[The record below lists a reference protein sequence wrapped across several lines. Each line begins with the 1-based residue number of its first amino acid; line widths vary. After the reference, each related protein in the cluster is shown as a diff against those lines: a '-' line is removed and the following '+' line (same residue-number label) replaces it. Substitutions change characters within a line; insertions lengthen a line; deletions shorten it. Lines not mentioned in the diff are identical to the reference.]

1 MSARILDGAAV
12 AAQIRSELSSRAAAF
27 ERNAGRQPGLAIVLV
42 GDKPDSQIYVNSKL
56 KSAGDEGITATLSH
70 LPASTSLDEILSL
83 VRRLNADAATDGILV
98 QAPLPDSLGAAAMQ
112 SVFDAIDPSKDVD
125 GVTPVNVGRLVQNR
139 ADLVAC
145 TPAGIVELL
154 RRSGIEVAGKH
165 AVVIGRSDIVGKPVS
180 MLLLHRHAT
189 VTVCHSRTQ
198 DLPKVA
204 ATADILV
211 AALGRPGFVRRSFV
225 RPGATVIDV
234 GINLVTD
241 PDVAHEIFHEGHPR
255 RGLFDRKGSVLVG
268 DVHPEVAEV
277 AGALDSRARRR
288 GSADHCDAHGEHRRR
303 GRTPLR
309 LGAMTKVALTGG
321 IATGKSYV
329 LERLKARGIPVI
341 DADDLVHEALG
352 AGTPAT
358 NAIASRFGSGLL
370 KPDGSMNRKLL
381 GVEVFRDAEVR
392 RQIESILH
400 PIVYDAIRKWFGSL
414 DRAVRGRVDPVA
426 VRNGA

>member
-1 MSARILDGAAV
+1 MSARILDGAAI

-27 ERNAGRQPGLAIVLV
+27 TRSAGRRPGLAIVLV

-70 LPASTSLDEILSL
+70 LPASTPLGEILSL
-83 VRRLNADAATDGILV
+83 IHRLNADVATDGILV
-98 QAPLPDSLGAAAMQ
+98 QAPLPDSLGVAAML

-139 ADLVAC
+139 ADLIAC
-145 TPAGIVELL
+145 TPAGIIEIL
-154 RRSGIEVAGKH
+154 RRSGIDVAGKH
-165 AVVIGRSDIVGKPVS
+165 AVVIGRSDIVGKPVA

-198 DLPKVA
+198 DLPGIA

-241 PDVAHEIFHEGHPR
+241 PNVAHEIFHESHPR

-268 DVHPEVAEV
+268 DVHPEVADV
-277 AGALDSRARRR
+277 AGAQTPVPGGVGPLTIAMLMANTVVAAERR
-288 GSADHCDAHGEHRRR
+288 SSS
-303 GRTPLR
+303 GR
-309 LGAMTKVALTGG
+309 
-321 IATGKSYV
+321 
-329 LERLKARGIPVI
+329 
-341 DADDLVHEALG
+341 
-352 AGTPAT
+352 
-358 NAIASRFGSGLL
+358 
-370 KPDGSMNRKLL
+370 
-381 GVEVFRDAEVR
+381 
-392 RQIESILH
+392 
-400 PIVYDAIRKWFGSL
+400 
-414 DRAVRGRVDPVA
+414 
-426 VRNGA
+426 

>member
-1 MSARILDGAAV
+1 M
-12 AAQIRSELSSRAAAF
+12 RAAAF
-27 ERNAGRQPGLAIVLV
+27 ARSAGRQPGLAIVLV

-70 LPASTSLDEILSL
+70 LPAASSLAEILSL
-83 VRRLNADAATDGILV
+83 IHRLNADAATDGILV
-98 QAPLPDSLGAAAMQ
+98 QAPLPDSLGTAAMH

-125 GVTPVNVGRLVQNR
+125 GVTPANVGRLVQNR

-154 RRSGIEVAGKH
+154 RRSGIETAGKH

-198 DLPKVA
+198 DLPKIA

-211 AALGRPGFVRRSFV
+211 AAIGRPGFVRRSFV

-241 PDVAHEIFHEGHPR
+241 PNVAREIFHEGHPR
-255 RGLFDRKGSVLVG
+255 RGLFERKGSVLVG

-277 AGALDSRARRR
+277 AGAL
-288 GSADHCDAHGEHRRR
+288 
-303 GRTPLR
+303 TP
-309 LGAMTKVALTGG
+309 VPGG
-321 IATGKSYV
+321 IGPLTIAMLMANTV
-329 LERLKARGIPVI
+329 VAAER
-341 DADDLVHEALG
+341 
-352 AGTPAT
+352 
-358 NAIASRFGSGLL
+358 RF
-370 KPDGSMNRKLL
+370 
-381 GVEVFRDAEVR
+381 A
-392 RQIESILH
+392 
-400 PIVYDAIRKWFGSL
+400 
-414 DRAVRGRVDPVA
+414 AVR
-426 VRNGA
+426 